1 MLTEK
6 GVIAWRDDRRHY
18 AGVARLRIKTQ
29 LLVGEVIAL
38 GPGKAELL
46 EAIGREGSI
55 SAAARAMGLSYRR
68 AWLMIDA
75 TNRAFA
81 EPLVALHPGARIG
94 ATLTEE
100 GRAVVT
106 AYRALEA
113 ALAETG
119 ERHGRTILDR
129 LRTVREAGDA
139 AGSAD
144 VGIPTSLKSE

>member
-1 MLTEK
+1 M
-6 GVIAWRDDRRHY
+6 
-18 AGVARLRIKTQ
+18 ARLRIKTQ
-29 LLVGEVIAL
+29 LLVGETIAL

-119 ERHGRTILDR
+119 ERHGRAILDR
-129 LRTVREAGDA
+129 LRAATEGGDGTNA
-139 AGSAD
+139 TDTSIASD
-144 VGIPTSLKSE
+144 VSTR

>member
-1 MLTEK
+1 MAK
-6 GVIAWRDDRRHY
+6 
-18 AGVARLRIKTQ
+18 LRIKAQ
-29 LLVGEVIAL
+29 LLAGEVIAL

-46 EAIGREGSI
+46 EAIAREGSI

-81 EPLVALHPGARIG
+81 KPLVALHPGARIG

-100 GRAVVT
+100 GRTVVT

-119 ERHGRTILDR
+119 ERYGRALLNR
-129 LRTVREAGDA
+129 LRAPVESG
-139 AGSAD
+139 
-144 VGIPTSLKSE
+144 E